1 MSLTTQAPA
10 WRAYTEC
17 YVTVGDRVL
26 DLLLK
31 DRGGILV
38 VVLKWGLLFV
48 NLRKGRPY
56 VS

>member
-56 VS
+56 VL

>member
-1 MSLTTQAPA
+1 M
-10 WRAYTEC
+10 
-17 YVTVGDRVL
+17 TVEDRVL

-48 NLRKGRPY
+48 NLRKRRPY